1 MTRISGGRA
10 AAAVAVVLGCLAAAG
25 CSGSEDAATQPKT
38 ATTTSAAP
46 STPTEDTAGNR
57 GREFTA
63 DPTIVN
69 ARPIPF
75 DSWTRLAAD
84 RIAVNFQTGTPE
96 CYGVD
101 ATVRETDSTVT
112 VELRAGTRADAVG
125 RMCTMNA
132 VFGSVELAL
141 KSPLGDRQVLSAV

>member
-1 MTRISGGRA
+1 MTRMSGGRA

-25 CSGSEDAATQPKT
+25 CAGSDDGGTQPKT
-38 ATTTSAAP
+38 STTTSSAP
-46 STPTEDTAGNR
+46 STPTEDTGGNS
-57 GREFTA
+57 GRDFTA

-69 ARPIPF
+69 GRPIPF
-75 DSWTRLAAD
+75 STWTRLADD

-101 ATVRETDSTVT
+101 VTVRETDSTVT
-112 VELRAGTRADAVG
+112 VELRSGTRADAVG

-132 VFGSVELAL
+132 VFGTVQVPL
-141 KSPLGDRQVLSAV
+141 KAPLGNRQVLSAA